1 VRPAQSLRFQ
11 PVDILAPP
19 ALQYGPYMQRWESFA
34 IALDADTD
42 DTLIPVRD
50 EIGAGDHAKHTTYA
64 RIPQLNQFGN
74 KAGN

>member
-1 VRPAQSLRFQ
+1 
-11 PVDILAPP
+11 
-19 ALQYGPYMQRWESFA
+19 MQRWESFA
-34 IALDADTD
+34 VALDADTD
-42 DTLIPVRD
+42 DKLIPVCD